1 VAPTDPSS
9 RAAPAVVV
17 EASAPAAGP
26 DVAVAAAA
34 AATVGAGGAPAAAA
48 AAGTRGGAQRVLV
61 RCAATRRRDVR
72 QCFWCMLQVCVSRV
86 SDVSSGCCKCFV
98 WML

>member
-9 RAAPAVVV
+9 REAPAVVV

-48 AAGTRGGAQRVLV
+48 AGTRGGARRVLV